1 MRAKWRKKRVRRLK
15 RKRRKMRARSLCA
28 FLEKAIVQEI
38 DYLRH
43 VCYVAT
49 APGLQVP
56 RDAAFHL
63 YQSRQG
69 SRAES
74 NESNGSK
81 NAGTQQILLH
91 STSHPSLDYTAK
103 EEGNRGAA
111 LGVRHF
117 VAIYDAKSG
126 KLQVVEA
133 KKMVVR
139 GAVRAKQAPAS
150 AMGEVQS
157 QPGFGGEGF
166 LGFLGLLLL
175 INAPPLQSMT
185 DRRADLGQTFG
196 TKKAK
201 KALRDTVINAIA
213 PQSKGGDA
221 EARIDDA
228 GRAVFQAV
236 GQATSR
242 MATREA
248 LQAAVD
254 AAKPVPRANVDA
266 QAVEDVY
273 DPEAIIGADVL
284 NLVPVREWQE
294 KAEHKESIRT
304 ISRFVAARVNA
315 LATAT
320 SKDAVTRLRVLRY
333 YNLVLTFYLGTK
345 PGKQRGTRL
354 VAPREKLRELLA
366 PAPEAVVEN
375 IRRRF
380 SDAGVVRKY
389 HLDLLMAYCCVLA
402 CIVDGFEVD
411 TQNLREDLRLDQK
424 TINGYFHEIGGRVK
438 PVGSKAE
445 GGRLTHVGKLALPLR
460 FPKQRQMARRR
471 K

>member
-1 MRAKWRKKRVRRLK
+1 MADASNKK
-15 RKRRKMRARSLCA
+15 RKRDDGAPPSQPKKKVALHVPGSRVAVSSLLQPKTCPP
-28 FLEKAIVQEI
+28 II
-38 DYLRH
+38 
-43 VCYVAT
+43 AT

-157 QPGFGGEGF
+157 QP
-166 LGFLGLLLL
+166 
-175 INAPPLQSMT
+175 SMT